1 MKTIYLIILLT
12 YAVPT
17 LISALRLWFDKETT
31 SFKKYLLYCG
41 WAFMP
46 VWNLVLTYFVFREF
60 YDYLIE
66 LEAEGATQMLLKVA
80 AIISFVGLILII
92 IFG

>member
-1 MKTIYLIILLT
+1 MKTIYLIILLA
-12 YAVPT
+12 YAVPA

-46 VWNLVLTYFVFREF
+46 VWNLVLTWFV
-60 YDYLIE
+60 I
-66 LEAEGATQMLLKVA
+66 LEMRDKLRKL
-80 AIISFVGLILII
+80 
-92 IFG
+92 